1 MSAYRSMTLT
11 PSVNPRGRMGGPG
24 KDIPILSFVP
34 PMEGTWD
41 IYVPGTPAEQIAW
54 LIAAREEIGALA
66 IQVQRHAAQVEA
78 LATYPEAVA

>member
-1 MSAYRSMTLT
+1 MFRTITLT
-11 PSVNPRGRMGGPG
+11 PSTPPRAKLGGPD

-41 IYVPGTPAEQIAW
+41 IYAPGSPAEAAAW
-54 LIAAREEIGALA
+54 LRQLA
-66 IQVQRHAAQVEA
+66 EQASDLAYRVERRAAQEAA

>member
-1 MSAYRSMTLT
+1 MSAYRTVTLT
-11 PSVNPRGRMGGPG
+11 PSTAPRGKLGGPD

-54 LIAAREEIGALA
+54 LIAFREEVGALA
-66 IQVQRHAAQVEA
+66 IQVQRHAAQAEA